1 VSRARGPVGQIA
13 NGGVSFWH
21 SQLEPVAP
29 RAPLPGPIGVDVA
42 IVGGGLTG
50 LWTAYYLKRAQP
62 SLRVAVLE
70 QRFAGFGASGRNGGW
85 LTATVAGSLAR
96 YSRARGV
103 ESATALQRA
112 MINAVDEVIA
122 VCAAEGI
129 EADIVKGGVL
139 RVAHTEPQLHR
150 LRAAMAA
157 EVGWGDPHTF
167 LDAEEVRDRVN
178 VAGVRGGSFSPH
190 GARLHPAKF
199 VRGLA
204 AVVVAAG
211 VELYEGT
218 RALALRPH
226 EVVTDRGTV
235 SATHVVRATEGFTAN
250 FAGHHRRWLP
260 MNSSMIITEPLGNAA
275 WEAIGWRGAEV
286 LGDSAHTFMY
296 AQRTADGRIAIGG
309 RGVPYRYGSRFDA
322 DGATPQ
328 VTIDQ
333 LRHVVTTYFPGLAD
347 VRIDHAWSG
356 VLGVPRDWC
365 ATVEFDPATGLASA
379 GGYVG
384 HGVTT
389 TNLAGRT
396 LCDLLLG
403 RESDLTALPWVGWRA
418 RTWEPEP
425 LRWLGV
431 RALYLAYRAADRLE
445 STEKAA
451 TSVIARAADL
461 ISGR

>member
-1 VSRARGPVGQIA
+1 VSEVT
-13 NGGVSFWH
+13 NGEVSFWY
-21 SQLEPVAP
+21 SQLDPVTPRPALSEPTS
-29 RAPLPGPIGVDVA
+29 VDVCV
-42 IVGGGLTG
+42 VGAGLTG
-50 LWTAYYLKRAQP
+50 LWTAYYLKRANP
-62 SLRVAVLE
+62 SLRVAIIE
-70 QRFAGFGASGRNGGW
+70 QHFAGYGASGRNGGW
-85 LTATVAGSLAR
+85 LTATVAGSLERYAR
-96 YSRARGV
+96 VRGD

-112 MINAVDEVIA
+112 MIDAVDEVIA

-129 EADIVKGGVL
+129 DADIVKGGVL

-157 EVGWGDPHTF
+157 EARWGDPHTF
-167 LDAEEVRDRVN
+167 LAADGARERVN
-178 VAGVRGGSFSPH
+178 VAGVRGASFSPH

-204 AVVVAAG
+204 AVVERAG
-211 VELYEGT
+211 VTIYEGT
-218 RALALRPH
+218 RALAINPH
-226 EVVTDRGTV
+226 EVVTDHGTV
-235 SATHVVRATEGFTAN
+235 AATHVVRATEGFTST
-250 FAGHHRRWLP
+250 FAEHHRRWLP
-260 MNSSMIITEPLGNAA
+260 MNSSMIVTEPLSESA
-275 WEAIGWRGAEV
+275 WDEIGWRATEV

-333 LRHVVTTYFPGLAD
+333 LRHVVTTYFPALAD

-384 HGVTT
+384 HGVST

-403 RESDLTALPWVGWRA
+403 RESERTALPWVNWRT

-445 STEKAA
+445 STERAA
-451 TSVIARAADL
+451 TSVVARVADR